1 MTFKEFLL
9 QLEGSDKSGN
19 KRPSPQRR
27 ITPSMGLAVKPPMPA
42 KSIPDDPIQPKFK
55 PIRAGNE
62 LYLIP
67 KPKNIVGV
75 INRPSNI

>member
-9 QLEGSDKSGN
+9 QLEGSEKSGN

-67 KPKNIVGV
+67 KPNPKTLSIK
-75 INRPSNI
+75 RPSIL

>member
-9 QLEGSDKSGN
+9 QLEGGDGSGN
-19 KRPSPQRR
+19 PNPSPQRR
-27 ITPSMGLAVKPPMPA
+27 ITPSMGLSVKPPMPA
-42 KSIPDDPIQPKFK
+42 KGIPDDPIQPKFK

-67 KPKNIVGV
+67 KPSNKIGV
-75 INRPSNI
+75 IARPSNR